1 MAQAT
6 GKYEVMYI
14 IDNGKTEEERTAI
27 VEKFKAL
34 TEEHGGTVSSCEA
47 WGGGERKLCYPIN
60 KKNTGYYM
68 LMQFESAPD
77 FPAELDRVLKITEG
91 VVRSLITVAH

>member
-14 IDNGKTEEERTAI
+14 IDSGKTEEERAALM
-27 VEKFKAL
+27 ERFKTLA
-34 TEEHGGTVSSCEA
+34 ENYGTVSSCEA

-60 KKNTGYYM
+60 KKNTGYYV
-68 LMQFESAPD
+68 LMQFESTPD
-77 FPAELDRVLKITEG
+77 FPAELDRVLKITDG
-91 VVRSLITVAH
+91 IVRSLITVAH

>member
-14 IDNGKTEEERTAI
+14 IDSGKTEEERAALM
-27 VEKFKAL
+27 EKFKTLA
-34 TEEHGGTVSSCEA
+34 EDHGTVSSCEA

-60 KKNTGYYM
+60 KKNTGYYV
-68 LMQFESAPD
+68 LMQFESTPD
-77 FPAELDRVLKITEG
+77 FPAELDRVLKITDG
-91 VVRSLITVAH
+91 IVRSLITVAH